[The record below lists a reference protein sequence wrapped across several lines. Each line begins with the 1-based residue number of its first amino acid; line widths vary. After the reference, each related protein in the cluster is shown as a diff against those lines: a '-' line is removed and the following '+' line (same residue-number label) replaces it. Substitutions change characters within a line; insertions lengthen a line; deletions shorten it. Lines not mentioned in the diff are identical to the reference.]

1 MVRRKIQKKKKKGL
15 EKQNSDFASVT
26 KLTISNQI
34 VDSSSVI
41 SKYVAQLLLLLLIY
55 FFNFL
60 KIIIFFNIGYFQ
72 HR

>member
-41 SKYVAQLLLLLLIY
+41 SKYVAQLLLLLIY